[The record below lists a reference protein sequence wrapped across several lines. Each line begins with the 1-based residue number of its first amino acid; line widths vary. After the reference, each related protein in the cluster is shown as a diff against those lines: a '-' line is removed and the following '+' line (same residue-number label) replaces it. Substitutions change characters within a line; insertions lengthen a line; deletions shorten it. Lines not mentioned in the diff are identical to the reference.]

1 MTRTLTTLAVAFA
14 LIAGTASAN
23 TYLSVV
29 DTGVDYTDTD
39 LEAAYLAFSYDG
51 DDDVLAIAIDDDAGS
66 GLPAIAFYVPDL
78 GRTDLFG
85 DEYGARL
92 SDIDDVTVE
101 SQGSAVV
108 AFGVRH
114 ESADIDDVADAY
126 TSALEAEGL
135 TVRVEKDVNANVV
148 TLVTSGTDGQLVVK
162 LHRIGGDV
170 SAYLWTA

>member
-1 MTRTLTTLAVAFA
+1 MTRTLTTLAVAVA

-51 DDDVLAIAIDDDAGS
+51 DVLAIAIDDDTGS

-101 SQGSAVV
+101 SQGGAVV

-148 TLVTSGTDGQLVVK
+148 TLVTSGADGQLVVK